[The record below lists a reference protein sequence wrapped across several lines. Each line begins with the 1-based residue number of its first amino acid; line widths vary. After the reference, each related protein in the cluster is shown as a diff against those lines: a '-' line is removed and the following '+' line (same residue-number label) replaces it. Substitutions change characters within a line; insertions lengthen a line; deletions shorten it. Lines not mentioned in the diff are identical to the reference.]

1 MFPGN
6 EREIGNYM
14 HVAFN
19 GFFMSEEAFGFYGYV
34 IITRQLQI
42 TVTCYVF
49 VALFDK
55 KTKVNSMQKLSEMS
69 RRLGVLDNEVI
80 IIMRL
85 ILFAKNNQ
93 STIEQ

>member
-19 GFFMSEEAFGFYGYV
+19 GFFMSEEASEVYGYV

-55 KTKVNSMQKLSEMS
+55 KTKVNRMQKFLEMS
-69 RRLGVLDNEVI
+69 SRLAVVDNEVI

-85 ILFAKNNQ
+85 ILFAKK
-93 STIEQ
+93 